1 MCEKK
6 KQKTSL
12 CVKKKKAKNLKITI
26 AALVAM
32 SQGFPMVTEGYQGT
46 MIWLEQKLFWVFG
59 FKSFIMLIEMQNRVG
74 FSKLLRKNKKY
85 IHFMLQ
91 F

>member
-6 KQKTSL
+6 KQKSSL

-32 SQGFPMVTEGYQGT
+32 SQGFPMVTEGYQG
-46 MIWLEQKLFWVFG
+46 
-59 FKSFIMLIEMQNRVG
+59 
-74 FSKLLRKNKKY
+74 LLRVNTG
-85 IHFMLQ
+85 
-91 F
+91 